1 MSRPIRV
8 TLQEL
13 LKLYIE
19 NDEDLA
25 IDTAIQQSISTT
37 HTSFDSRVPK
47 EPREKALHLS
57 PHITRKDA
65 ADIRAS
71 ENRAEPGLH
80 ELAHGSRTD
89 SHTID
94 RLNNA
99 LYMPLRADQ
108 SSNATTGKDL
118 SASVCRWLVTSE
130 AGLQQAITSDPDA
143 ASPQLPALF
152 DDSVS
157 SLASELSI
165 LEGVVVGD
173 GRGGRYQLSPW
184 KWGPDATAKI
194 MVDLYVSIRYIRG
207 RGAVETT

>member
-1 MSRPIRV
+1 MAALRPAFHALSSTRAEMSRPIRV

-57 PHITRKDA
+57 PYITRKDA

-71 ENRAEPGLH
+71 ENRAEPGLQ
-80 ELAHGSRTD
+80 ELAYGSRTD

-118 SASVCRWLVTSE
+118 SASVCR
-130 AGLQQAITSDPDA
+130 
-143 ASPQLPALF
+143 
-152 DDSVS
+152 
-157 SLASELSI
+157 
-165 LEGVVVGD
+165 
-173 GRGGRYQLSPW
+173 
-184 KWGPDATAKI
+184 
-194 MVDLYVSIRYIRG
+194 
-207 RGAVETT
+207 